1 MAGAQF
7 EQDTMLAWIGS
18 MDIAINAKD
27 LVELPMY
34 FSLHDIRPA
43 AITTKLRN
51 RNTDAY
57 DFAAHANPSTTHKNY
72 DRRKEKKTSTIE

>member
-27 LVELPMY
+27 LVEHSMY
-34 FSLHDIRPA
+34 FSLQDIRPA

-72 DRRKEKKTSTIE
+72 DRRKEKKASTTE